1 MNTENIPFPTHPS
14 SCCAHLLPV
23 SCPSSRHI
31 YTSHDRHLESVGDF
45 PEAIQE
51 YERAKAHSYEVPR
64 MMFDTNRM
72 VELEEYINKSHN
84 SKLLRW
90 WGQYTES
97 NR

>member
-1 MNTENIPFPTHPS
+1 MVRSSTSLPYLSLLLSCIPPS
-14 SCCAHLLPV
+14 P
-23 SCPSSRHI
+23 
-31 YTSHDRHLESVGDF
+31 TSHSHTSLDRHLESVGDF
-45 PEAIQE
+45 RGAIKE

>member
-1 MNTENIPFPTHPS
+1 M
-14 SCCAHLLPV
+14 
-23 SCPSSRHI
+23 
-31 YTSHDRHLESVGDF
+31 GDF
-45 PEAIQE
+45 RGAIKE
-51 YERAKAHSYEVPR
+51 YERAKTHSYEVPR